1 MKYIDEYRRRDVV
14 MALAAQIRQESHR
27 PLRIM
32 EVCGGHTMALRR
44 FGLHSLLPDSI
55 ELISG
60 PGCPVCVTS
69 RQFIDHAVA
78 LARLPNL
85 MVTTYGDLMKVPGST
100 STLEL
105 EKARGASVHIVYS
118 ILDAL
123 TLAMKNPDKQI
134 VFLGIGFETT
144 SPATAAG
151 IIKAQMAGLFNF
163 SVLSAHKIM
172 PPAMAA
178 LIDQGVSIH
187 GYIGPGHVSA
197 ITGSKIYDFIPR
209 TYGLGVVISGFEPA
223 DLMQSIHML
232 VRQRNENRPAVE
244 IQYNRVVTREGNLKA
259 QQMLDEVFVLGD
271 DWWRGLGILPLSG
284 MRIRDMYADFD
295 AAKKFNVD
303 IEPTREDK
311 GCICGEVLKGISKPT
326 HCKLFGK
333 ACTPSDPVGACMV
346 SSEGTCAAYFKYM
359 VVRA

>member
-1 MKYIDEYRRRDVV
+1 MKHIDEYRRREVV
-14 MALAAQIRQESHR
+14 LALAEKIRQESVK

-44 FGLHSLLPDSI
+44 FGLHSLLPENI

-60 PGCPVCVTS
+60 PGCPVCVTG
-69 RQFIDHAVA
+69 RNYIDHAIA
-78 LARLPNL
+78 LARLPG
-85 MVTTYGDLMKVPGST
+85 VIITTYGDLIKVPGS
-100 STLEL
+100 SSNLDA
-105 EKARGASVHIVYS
+105 EKARGADVRIVYS

-123 TLAMKNPDKQI
+123 TLAQQFPEKQV

-151 IIKAQMAGLFNF
+151 ILKAQMAGLFNF

-172 PPAMAA
+172 PPALAA
-178 LIDQGVSIH
+178 LIDQGVNLH

-209 TYGLGVVISGFEPA
+209 NYGLGVVISGFEPA
-223 DLMQSIHML
+223 DLMQAILML
-232 VRQRNENRPAVE
+232 VRQREENRPAVE
-244 IQYNRVVTREGNLKA
+244 IQYHRVVTREGNLKG
-259 QQMLDEVFVLGD
+259 QQMLDEVFTLRT
-271 DWWRGLGILPLSG
+271 DWWRGLGALPLSG
-284 MRIRDMYADFD
+284 MGLREKYVDFD
-295 AAKKFNVD
+295 AGRRFQVT

-311 GCICGEVLKGISKPT
+311 GCICGDVLKGIRKPT
-326 HCKLFGK
+326 DCRLFGK
-333 ACTPSDPVGACMV
+333 TCKPSDPVGACMV

-359 VVRA
+359 DVG

>member
-1 MKYIDEYRRRDVV
+1 MKYIDEYRRREHVL
-14 MALAAQIRQESHR
+14 ALADLIRRESR
-27 PLRIM
+27 KPLRIM

-44 FGLHSLLPDSI
+44 FGLHSLLPDHI

-69 RQFIDHAVA
+69 RQFIDQAIA
-78 LARLPNL
+78 LSRQPEIIL
-85 MVTTYGDLMKVPGST
+85 TTYGDLNRVPGS
-100 STLEL
+100 SSSLEQ
-105 EKARGASVHIVYS
+105 EKARGGDIRIVYS

-123 TLAMKNPDKQI
+123 TIAAQNPEKQV

-151 IIKAQMAGLFNF
+151 ILKAQMAGLFNF

-178 LIDQGVSIH
+178 LIDQGVNLH
-187 GYIGPGHVSA
+187 GYIGPGHVST
-197 ITGSKIYDFIPR
+197 ITGSKIYDFIPQK
-209 TYGLGVVISGFEPA
+209 YGLGVVISGFEPT
-223 DLMQSIHML
+223 DLMQSVYML
-232 VRQRNENRPAVE
+232 VRQRETHRPAVE

-259 QQMLDEVFVLGD
+259 QQLLEEVFELRD
-271 DWWRGLGILPLSG
+271 DWWRGLGVLPQSG
-284 MRIRDMYADFD
+284 MAIRTRYADFD
-295 AAKKFNVD
+295 AGKRFSVE

-311 GCICGEVLKGISKPT
+311 GCLCGEVLKGLKKPT
-326 HCKLFGK
+326 DCKLFGK

-346 SSEGTCAAYFKYM
+346 SSEGTCAAYFKY
-359 VVRA
+359 VTIQ